1 MPYLGRGLEKGNYLK
16 LDDISSQFD
25 GSKTT
30 FNLTVGGSAHM
41 PGSSYSLLVSLSG
54 IVQEGE
60 AAYTLDQNEITFAAA
75 PQAADDCFIISLGT
89 PLGIG
94 VPSNGTVNGTQL
106 AKPLNYDNFFHLDHT
121 NDRVGIGTSIPIQ
134 SLDVYDGNIAIR
146 DPATASQFLGFYH
159 NRNVLKASIDKTG
172 NNLTFENVDSGII
185 DYKIGGS
192 SRVSIGSTGKIFFET
207 DDNTY
212 FYRPGA
218 DTLAFVTAGDE
229 RLRITSDGKIGFN
242 ENNPSKQF
250 SYAYTQ
256 SANFSSSNAVYEFL
270 LWNKANIS
278 SYSTSGA
285 SIQLRSGNTSAGGG
299 NITGVRRGP
308 ANQGDLAFSTTDVNG
323 NPVEKLRIDS
333 SGNIGIGTSTPGTQL
348 HLCTD
353 ANANVTLKIEPGTTA
368 GNYSEIVL
376 GRTSS
381 APHRQTTPVVKG
393 GVPISG
399 VPGILFGSENTNL
412 PAIAFQTPNSSNG
425 HIVFK
430 PKGSERFR
438 IDSGGRL
445 FTGGD
450 TQVLDSTVGSLHVS
464 GGTIDHLME
473 LRRKVTLFNPLSKGR
488 FKQED
493 LDSEGRGLVF
503 GFGEK
508 NNESNKPLDGKVAVI
523 AGSGRGIGRG
533 IALELSK
540 LGASI
545 VVNDVG
551 ASLDGSGNDTGPA
564 QSVVEEISELGGKA
578 VASTS
583 SVATVAGGQEIIDK
597 AIDEFGRLDIV
608 ITPAGILRD
617 RMIFNMTKEEW
628 QDVIDVHLT
637 GTFSVVAPASK
648 IFREQKSGRIITFS
662 SVSGLIGY
670 SGQSNYGAAKDGI
683 AGFTRVVAKE
693 LGKYGVTANAISP
706 GANTRMTQSIP
717 DSTRA
722 MRGGSFKPAEEDHF
736 IYDPEDVAPVVAW
749 LCTDSAGHIN
759 GCLLYTSDAAD
770 E

>member
-1 MPYLGRGLEKGNYLK
+1 M
-16 LDDISSQFD
+16 
-25 GSKTT
+25 
-30 FNLTVGGSAHM
+30 
-41 PGSSYSLLVSLSG
+41 
-54 IVQEGE
+54 
-60 AAYTLDQNEITFAAA
+60 
-75 PQAADDCFIISLGT
+75 
-89 PLGIG
+89 
-94 VPSNGTVNGTQL
+94 
-106 AKPLNYDNFFHLDHT
+106 
-121 NDRVGIGTSIPIQ
+121 
-134 SLDVYDGNIAIR
+134 
-146 DPATASQFLGFYH
+146 
-159 NRNVLKASIDKTG
+159 
-172 NNLTFENVDSGII
+172 
-185 DYKIGGS
+185 
-192 SRVSIGSTGKIFFET
+192 
-207 DDNTY
+207 
-212 FYRPGA
+212 
-218 DTLAFVTAGDE
+218 
-229 RLRITSDGKIGFN
+229 
-242 ENNPSKQF
+242 
-250 SYAYTQ
+250 
-256 SANFSSSNAVYEFL
+256 
-270 LWNKANIS
+270 
-278 SYSTSGA
+278 
-285 SIQLRSGNTSAGGG
+285 
-299 NITGVRRGP
+299 
-308 ANQGDLAFSTTDVNG
+308 
-323 NPVEKLRIDS
+323 
-333 SGNIGIGTSTPGTQL
+333 
-348 HLCTD
+348 
-353 ANANVTLKIEPGTTA
+353 
-368 GNYSEIVL
+368 
-376 GRTSS
+376 
-381 APHRQTTPVVKG
+381 
-393 GVPISG
+393 
-399 VPGILFGSENTNL
+399 
-412 PAIAFQTPNSSNG
+412 
-425 HIVFK
+425 
-430 PKGSERFR
+430 
-438 IDSGGRL
+438 
-445 FTGGD
+445 
-450 TQVLDSTVGSLHVS
+450 
-464 GGTIDHLME
+464 
-473 LRRKVTLFNPLSKGR
+473 SKGR

-523 AGSGRGIGRG
+523 TGSGRGIGRG

-564 QSVVEEISELGGKA
+564 QSVVEEISELGGRA

-583 SVATVAGGQEIIDK
+583 SVATVAGGKEIIDK
-597 AIDEFGRLDIV
+597 AMDEFGRLDIV

-722 MRGGSFKPAEEDHF
+722 MRVGSFKPAEEDHF

-759 GCLLYTSDAAD
+759 GEIVHAVGNRISLFNKYETRRSITKAGRWTVEELANAVPETFGPELINPAPPQ